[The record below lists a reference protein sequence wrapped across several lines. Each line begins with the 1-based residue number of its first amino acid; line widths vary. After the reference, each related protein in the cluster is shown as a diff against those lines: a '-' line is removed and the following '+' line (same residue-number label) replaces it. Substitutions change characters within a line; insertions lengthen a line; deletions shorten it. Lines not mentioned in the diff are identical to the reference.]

1 MAELRCIPHKI
12 PRKMAS
18 DRAGAGKFAVCSRV
32 SVHVRARSSH
42 LRVVMCDVM
51 RDVLDLE
58 VSACAAAFGGG
69 TVEARLVRLQKDQGI
84 LQPWFSQRKLPRFT
98 APEAQS
104 CLPTAGVPALRI
116 GSQHVNSM
124 STHHS
129 VSCFNRG
136 LPAVRPLLAEFA
148 RGMFE
153 MYALP
158 SPKLGFTTGTFGNVR
173 AATPKPQRVKLAAG
187 ICLMCC
193 PRRSFSKNAASF
205 FQKCLWGVFWRKSY
219 FKNKCCNGKTATQD

>member
-1 MAELRCIPHKI
+1 MGDP
-12 PRKMAS
+12 P
-18 DRAGAGKFAVCSRV
+18 V
-32 SVHVRARSSH
+32 
-42 LRVVMCDVM
+42 
-51 RDVLDLE
+51 
-58 VSACAAAFGGG
+58 
-69 TVEARLVRLQKDQGI
+69 VRLQKDQGTGGSSS
-84 LQPWFSQRKLPRFT
+84 LGFLSASSPGLRRQKPKV
-98 APEAQS
+98 AQS

-136 LPAVRPLLAEFA
+136 PPAVRPLLAEFA

-193 PRRSFSKNAASF
+193 QRRSFSKTQPHF
-205 FQKCLWGVFWRKSY
+205 FFPKVPMGRVLAQNLF
-219 FKNKCCNGKTATQD
+219 

>member
-1 MAELRCIPHKI
+1 M
-12 PRKMAS
+12 
-18 DRAGAGKFAVCSRV
+18 CSG
-32 SVHVRARSSH
+32 VRWRH
-42 LRVVMCDVM
+42 
-51 RDVLDLE
+51 
-58 VSACAAAFGGG
+58 GGG
-69 TVEARLVRLQKDQGI
+69 EARKAPKGSGDWGI

-124 STHHS
+124 STRHS

-193 PRRSFSKNAASF
+193 PRRSFSKTQPHF
-205 FQKCLWGVFWRKSY
+205 FQKCLWGVFWRKTY
-219 FKNKCCNGKTATQD
+219 FKNNRFNGKTVTQD

>member
-1 MAELRCIPHKI
+1 
-12 PRKMAS
+12 MAS
-18 DRAGAGKFAVCSRV
+18 DRAGAGKIAVCSRV

-51 RDVLDLE
+51 CDVLDLE
-58 VSACAAAFGGG
+58 RSACAAAFGGG

-84 LQPWFSQRKLPRFT
+84 GGSSSRKAPKGSGDWGILQPWFLSASSPGLRRQKPKV
-98 APEAQS
+98 AQS

-124 STHHS
+124 STRHS

-187 ICLMCC
+187 I
-193 PRRSFSKNAASF
+193 
-205 FQKCLWGVFWRKSY
+205 
-219 FKNKCCNGKTATQD
+219 